1 MSSRHARKEAAR
13 QRRLRLEYEQRRA
26 RKRARGVRI
35 AGAGGVAAAIAAI
48 AVIAVG
54 GGKARPAVSRPFV
67 SSGAA
72 ASGRTI
78 DGIRCETDER
88 VLVHVHAH
96 LAIFVDGRPRTVPAG
111 IGIAPPRSE
120 QETPDGTFVS
130 SGSCFYWL
138 HSHTDDGVI
147 HIESPRRRTYTLGDY
162 FDIWNQPLGRGRVG
176 AARGPVHAYVDGK
189 RYMGDPRRIE
199 LVSHRL
205 IQLDVGSTTA
215 PRGYVFAPGL

>member
-13 QRRLRLEYEQRRA
+13 QRRLRLEHEQRRA
-26 RKRARGVRI
+26 RERARRVRM
-35 AGAGGVAAAIAAI
+35 AGAGGVVAAIVAIAAI
-48 AVIAVG
+48 AVD
-54 GGKARPAVSRPFV
+54 GGKAPPVVSRPFA
-67 SSGAA
+67 SSAAA

-78 DGIRCETDER
+78 DAIRCETDER

-120 QETPDGTFVS
+120 HHTPEGTFVS
-130 SGSCFYWL
+130 SGSCFYWR

-147 HIESPRRRTYTLGDY
+147 HIESPRPRTYTLGDY
-162 FDIWNQPLGRGRVG
+162 FDIWKQPLGRGRVG

-189 RYMGDPRRIE
+189 RYMGDPRGIE
-199 LVSHRL
+199 LVYHRL
-205 IQLDVGSTTA
+205 IQLDVGRTAA